1 MGNKKNIIKKPGVK
15 TLSIHHGD
23 KFSEETGCV
32 MPPIFSTSTFKHG
45 NKGNFDYTRSGNP
58 NFKILE
64 NILKSIE
71 ESKYCTVFGSGISAV
86 TAITSSLKS
95 GDKILCESNL
105 YGCTVRMFEKIFK
118 KFGIEVLHTDFTD
131 KENLKEI
138 KNLQPTLI
146 WLESPTNP
154 LLKVLD
160 IKLIC
165 DEANKYKIPVVLDN
179 TFSTALIQKP
189 LEIGAT
195 LSLISTTKFINGHS
209 DALGGA
215 VLTNNEEWNS
225 KMLFSQ
231 KALGLQP
238 SPFDTW
244 LITRGVKTLPL
255 RIEQQTKSAEIISK
269 EIENHRIISKVFYPF
284 NQKHPQF
291 NLAKSQMKSGGSMIT
306 LKLNLNK
313 SDTFKF
319 CKSLRYFS
327 LAESLGGVESL
338 ICHPATMTHASVD
351 DKAKNLLGIDDSL
364 IRLSVGC
371 EDTNDLISD
380 ILFALNKF

>member
-1 MGNKKNIIKKPGVK
+1 M
-15 TLSIHHGD
+15 H
-23 KFSEETGCV
+23 
-32 MPPIFSTSTFKHG
+32 
-45 NKGNFDYTRSGNP
+45 
-58 NFKILE
+58 
-64 NILKSIE
+64 
-71 ESKYCTVFGSGISAV
+71 
-86 TAITSSLKS
+86 
-95 GDKILCESNL
+95 
-105 YGCTVRMFEKIFK
+105 
-118 KFGIEVLHTDFTD
+118 
-131 KENLKEI
+131 
-138 KNLQPTLI
+138 
-146 WLESPTNP
+146 
-154 LLKVLD
+154 
-160 IKLIC
+160 
-165 DEANKYKIPVVLDN
+165 
-179 TFSTALIQKP
+179 
-189 LEIGAT
+189 
-195 LSLISTTKFINGHS
+195 
-209 DALGGA
+209 LGGA

-351 DKAKNLLGIDDSL
+351 GKTKNLLGIDDSL
-364 IRLSVGC
+364 IRLSIGC

>member
-1 MGNKKNIIKKPGVK
+1 MENKRNILKKPGLK
-15 TLSIHHGD
+15 TLSIHHGES
-23 KFSEETGCV
+23 FSEETGCV

-71 ESKYCTVFGSGISAV
+71 DTEYCTVFGSGISAV
-86 TAITSSLKS
+86 TAISSTLKS

-118 KFGIEVLHTDFTD
+118 KFGIDVLYTDFTN
-131 KENLKEI
+131 KNNLKKI
-138 KNLQPTLI
+138 SDLNPTLI

-165 DEANKYKIPVVLDN
+165 DEANKFEIPVVVDN

-189 LEIGAT
+189 LELGAT

-215 VLTNNEEWNS
+215 VLTNNERWNS
-225 KMLFSQ
+225 KMIFSQ

-238 SPFDTW
+238 SPFDSW

-255 RIEQQTKSAEIISK
+255 RIEQQTKSAELIS
-269 EIENHRIISKVFYPF
+269 EELENHQLISKVIYPF
-284 NQKHPQF
+284 NRKHPQF

-306 LKLNLNK
+306 LKLNLNQE
-313 SDTFKF
+313 DTFKF
-319 CKSLRYFS
+319 CKSLKYFS

-338 ICHPATMTHASVD
+338 SCHPATMTHASVD
-351 DKAKNLLGIDDSL
+351 DKTKKLLGIDDAL
-364 IRLSVGC
+364 IRLSIGC
-371 EDTNDLISD
+371 EDTKDLISD
-380 ILFALNKF
+380 ILFALDKF